1 MLAILGLDGHF
12 KRLNPA
18 WQDTLGHS
26 MQVVLKTPFI
36 DLVHPE
42 DRTRTMEQLARLAD
56 GVGPVRFETR
66 FLTADGDWRWLSWT
80 ATPSPDRDLVYC
92 VARDVTRRRQAEQL
106 LKADKEAAELANR
119 SKSEFVANM
128 SYELRTSMNGI
139 LGMTRLALETE
150 LSVAQRE
157 YMELADR
164 SARSLLD
171 VINNVLEISEL
182 DAGKLEL
189 APTVFGLR
197 ASLAGSFKALAQ
209 RAADKG
215 LELLY
220 EEEEGVPEYLVGD
233 PDRLGQIL
241 RHLTGTAIRFTEAG
255 EVHVRIEVE
264 KASER
269 RVTLHFSVRDTG
281 TGIPDE
287 VQAHVF
293 GAIPPPDG
301 SPRRF
306 GGVGLGLAIS
316 SQLVELMGGR
326 LAVEDTID
334 DRSRFS
340 FSVDFELADDAGWEE
355 HTRSAQR
362 LAGLSILIV
371 ADNAASR
378 TVLAEYVRRWNM
390 LPVVVDGGQAALDT
404 SAAAHAEGRSFD
416 LVLSDVHLKDIDGF
430 ELSRRLTDDVR
441 YGVTRIVLITAF
453 IRPDD
458 ADQVRSLRLAGFL
471 AKPIMP
477 FQLLNALRAAV
488 ADRAE
493 RSADGVQAKAR
504 PSGRILLAEDDIID
518 QTLAIALMERWGH
531 EVTVA
536 NDGRGVLHQLARR
549 DFDVVLMDVQ
559 MPELDG
565 LETTKLIRK
574 DEAGTRRHIPIIA
587 MTAHAL
593 SGDRERCLEAGMDEY
608 VSKPI
613 DPDELEHKVRSF
625 LDEQIDF
632 DPVRAL
638 ELTGEDEGVFRA
650 VATMFLDDAAGRL
663 TALKRAVA
671 DMDANALENAAPSLK
686 GIAASLALH
695 RVREAS
701 ESLEEAGAEGAW
713 DGTRELVAEL
723 ERVLEAGTSALRA
736 GLAGD
741 TPVEP

>member
-1 MLAILGLDGHF
+1 
-12 KRLNPA
+12 
-18 WQDTLGHS
+18 
-26 MQVVLKTPFI
+26 
-36 DLVHPE
+36 
-42 DRTRTMEQLARLAD
+42 
-56 GVGPVRFETR
+56 
-66 FLTADGDWRWLSWT
+66 
-80 ATPSPDRDLVYC
+80 
-92 VARDVTRRRQAEQL
+92 
-106 LKADKEAAELANR
+106 
-119 SKSEFVANM
+119 
-128 SYELRTSMNGI
+128 
-139 LGMTRLALETE
+139 
-150 LSVAQRE
+150 
-157 YMELADR
+157 MELADR

-197 ASLAGSFKALAQ
+197 ESLADSFKALAQ
-209 RAADKG
+209 RAANKG

-220 EEEEGVPEYLVGD
+220 EEDEGVPEHIVGD
-233 PDRLGQIL
+233 PDRLRQIL
-241 RHLTGTAIRFTEAG
+241 LHLTGTAIRFTEAG
-255 EVHVRIEVE
+255 EVHVRIEVDE
-264 KASER
+264 VSEN

-287 VQAHVF
+287 VQANVY
-293 GAIPPPDG
+293 GASAPGDG

-316 SQLVELMGGR
+316 AQLVELMGGR
-326 LAVEDTID
+326 LAVEDGVD

-340 FSVDFELADDAGWEE
+340 FSVDFELADDVGWDDA
-355 HTRSAQR
+355 RSAQR

-371 ADNAASR
+371 ADNAANR
-378 TVLAEYVRRWNM
+378 TVLAEYVRRWKM
-390 LPVVVDGGQAALDT
+390 VPVVVDGGQAALDT

-441 YGVTRIVLITAF
+441 YGVTKIVLVTAF
-453 IRPDD
+453 IRRDD

-477 FQLLNALRAAV
+477 FRLLDALRAAI
-488 ADRAE
+488 ADPAP
-493 RSADGVQAKAR
+493 RSADRTPAKTR
-504 PSGRILLAEDDIID
+504 PSGRILLAEDDIVN

-536 NDGRGVLHQLARR
+536 KDGRTVIHQLARR

-574 DEAGTRRHIPIIA
+574 DEAGTQRHIPIIA

-613 DPDELEHKVRSF
+613 DPGELEDKVRRF
-625 LDEQIDF
+625 LDEQLDF
-632 DPVRAL
+632 DPIRAM
-638 ELTGEDEGVFRA
+638 ELTGGDEGVFRA

-663 TALKRAVA
+663 TAVEQAIAAL
-671 DMDANALENAAPSLK
+671 DSNALENAAHSLK

-695 RVREAS
+695 RVQKAS
-701 ESLEEAGAEGAW
+701 ESLEEAGTEGIW
-713 DGTRELVAEL
+713 DGTTELVAEL
-723 ERVLEAGTSALRA
+723 ERLLEAGTSALRA
-736 GLAGD
+736 ELANGA
-741 TPVEP
+741 PAES